1 MARDIY
7 AGEGDLDMARR
18 QARKSTLH
26 LVFAPT
32 SGRQQAVPYGPMK
45 LTKGFRK
52 IG

>member
-32 SGRQQAVPYGPMK
+32 SGRQQAVPEE
-45 LTKGFRK
+45 LRK
-52 IG
+52 KCTVQ